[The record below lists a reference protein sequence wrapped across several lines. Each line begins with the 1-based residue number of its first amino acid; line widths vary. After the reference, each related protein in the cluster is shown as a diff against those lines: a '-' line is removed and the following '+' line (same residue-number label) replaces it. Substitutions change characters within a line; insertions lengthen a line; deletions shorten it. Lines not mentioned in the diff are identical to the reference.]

1 MELIYVIEDDDNIRD
16 LIKIALEGFG
26 YQVKAFETAEDAL
39 QKIGADKPDLG
50 VFDLM
55 LPGMD
60 GLAAIRII
68 RRNPDI
74 REMPIIVLTAKDK
87 ELDKVIGLD
96 GGADDYMTKPF
107 DIGELLARVRALTR
121 RQGEVIGEQLAA
133 GDLVLDTPTRSLRCG
148 EKSVRLGFKEFDVL
162 RLLLAAPRAVIP
174 KEDIISKV
182 WGLESEAEDNNVEV
196 YISFLRKKLAY
207 LGSRVSI
214 GTVRKVG
221 YHLEV
226 PGV

>member
-1 MELIYVIEDDDNIRD
+1 MRILVVEDEQDLNRILAKTLTAEGYSVDTCFDGVEALDYLEGAEYDAIVLDVMLPKVDGFEVARRLRCAHVSTPILMLTARD
-16 LIKIALEGFG
+16 EIPDKIA
-26 YQVKAFETAEDAL
+26 
-39 QKIGADKPDLG
+39 
-50 VFDLM
+50 
-55 LPGMD
+55 
-60 GLAAIRII
+60 
-68 RRNPDI
+68 
-74 REMPIIVLTAKDK
+74 
-87 ELDKVIGLD
+87 GLD
-96 GGADDYMTKPF
+96 HGADDYMTKPF

-226 PGV
+226 PAV